1 MKIKTRTFL
10 KTKMVKCSDDITR
23 IITIYGELDEHDFV
37 DGVMVYP
44 CSVKGKSK
52 PIEPA
57 YHSVNGKFI
66 PLYEN
71 SYGRT
76 KEFSLGFA
84 ICSPEDDFDQDT
96 AVKIC
101 KRRFKKPIITQ
112 NGRMLTPDMIE
123 AIMVNEI
130 KYISE
135 HIELFL
141 PKRNNSI

>member
-10 KTKMVKCSDDITR
+10 KTKMVKCSDDIIR

-44 CSVKGKSK
+44 CSIKGKSK

-57 YHSVNGKFI
+57 YHSIYGKFI
-66 PLYEN
+66 PSNEN

-76 KEFSLGFA
+76 KELYLGFA

-101 KRRFKKPIITQ
+101 KRRFKKPITTQ

-123 AIMVNEI
+123 AIMANEI

-141 PKRNNSI
+141 PKKNNGI